1 MTNAM
6 GLTQFLNNLLITV
19 AMFLLNGLL
28 IVSLYWQLAFE
39 AVRGN
44 GYRGDIALDEIKLT
58 PGKCD
63 EPDTPAPPVV
73 TPTPV
78 KPTTT
83 PKPPTRREG
92 EHAHFKISLRPRIK
106 SETFTL

>member
-1 MTNAM
+1 
-6 GLTQFLNNLLITV
+6 
-19 AMFLLNGLL
+19 MFLLHDLL

-83 PKPPTRREG
+83 PKPPTRRERK
-92 EHAHFKISLRPRIK
+92 HAHCIINNYSMSARWIWNGK
-106 SETFTL
+106 